1 MSVFDAMFGVLFADP
16 NMASDA
22 TYTAPG
28 IGADPV
34 SCRAI
39 LRQPDVDWRG
49 GEVEVTTPSR
59 IAEVRVS
66 EVPSMKEGGALA
78 VGGKS
83 YTIQKASRP
92 DADRL
97 LWRLELR

>member
-22 TYTAPG
+22 TYTPPG
-28 IGADPV
+28 GGDPV

-49 GEVEVTTPSR
+49 GEVEVATPSR

-66 EVPSMKEGGALA
+66 EVPVMKEAGTLA
-78 VGGKS
+78 IGGKS

>member
-1 MSVFDAMFGVLFADP
+1 MFGVLFADP

-22 TYTAPG
+22 TYTPPG
-28 IGADPV
+28 GGDPV
-34 SCRAI
+34 PCRAI

-49 GEVEVTTPSR
+49 GDVEVTTPSR
-59 IAEVRVS
+59 IAEVRAS
-66 EVPSMKEGGALA
+66 EVAAMKEGGTLSI
-78 VGGKS
+78 GGKTH
-83 YTIQKASRP
+83 TIQQASRR